1 MMGAD
6 GAADA
11 DEVGSEAPKNE
22 AAEDELEVDEDED
35 EAEDEGG
42 NWPSWSCT
50 RLFAWSIADAQ
61 LD

>member
-35 EAEDEGG
+35 EDEDEEEIGRVG
-42 NWPSWSCT
+42 PVQGSLPGLSLTPS
-50 RLFAWSIADAQ
+50 
-61 LD
+61 